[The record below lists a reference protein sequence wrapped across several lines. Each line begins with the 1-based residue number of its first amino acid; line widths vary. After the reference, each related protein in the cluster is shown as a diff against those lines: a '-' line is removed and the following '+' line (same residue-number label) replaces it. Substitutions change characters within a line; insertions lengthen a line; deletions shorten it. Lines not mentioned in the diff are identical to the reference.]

1 VKNQAKLEKL
11 RLEAAA
17 ARGLPSTAAKLLDG
31 STVEEIEQAADALV
45 NLVGAHGDRPADRSG
60 DREQPQR
67 RPETADPLAAAL
79 AEGSSG
85 KARRQDALVAALHPR
100 RAQPRDEQEKLVG
113 GGFDGGARTVAPSP
127 SSPEAEHNEFLGSLI
142 ATKRADARGF

>member
-1 VKNQAKLEKL
+1 MNQAELDKM
-11 RLEAAA
+11 RVEAAA

-45 NLVGAHGDRPADRSG
+45 SLVGAHGDRPADRSG
-60 DREQPQR
+60 DREQPQG
-67 RPETADPLAAAL
+67 PQATDDPLAAAL

-100 RAQPRDEQEKLVG
+100 RAGPRDEQEKLVG

-127 SSPEAEHNEFLGSLI
+127 SSPEKEHAEFLGSLVE
-142 ATKRADARGF
+142 TRRADARGF